1 MSNVLLQT
9 YYVAW
14 GDIMFLKHNFLNI
27 LVMSVMTPLLYLI
40 AFGYGLRSG
49 STDIGVS
56 YVAFVIPGIV
66 ALSSLSSSFAST
78 STRLNVQRLYYK
90 SFDEMMLCPLSL
102 TAIILG
108 KSTLGLIRGLISCF
122 IMYAL
127 GLFLAPELS
136 LNPLLIVMV
145 VMSCV
150 TFSMLGLMAAMLAK
164 SHQSMAT
171 FNSLVILPMTFLC
184 GTFFS
189 VSSLDPIFQGIL
201 YCLPL
206 THSSLA
212 IRSAALPDYLDFEWV
227 SALVMVC
234 FMVVFFLI
242 NYYLLKT
249 RKFRSAH
256 EVVGDGVGYPHGV
269 LSDFAPQ
276 HKDADPGLL
285 RLLQR
290 LPELGVGGVIRGEGS
305 HVRHLDDECRV
316 GLVALPH
323 ASHEPPD
330 VLPAPFRGGIREPAA
345 AVGFQGHAF
354 YLDEDPPLPGFYV
367 EIESGIPVGMLW
379 VHRGMFPEEAGFQD
393 VLAEGPVRGLRV
405 DVDQQV
411 AFVCRDEVVRGLP
424 ALERPCKDHCGPW
437 DQYLPAAAGVLHMDR
452 LDAAVHLHLRYES
465 VGAADESPAF
475 DLLVVHVSTQRF

>member
-1 MSNVLLQT
+1 MNNVLLQT

-14 GDIMFLKHNFLNI
+14 GDVMFLKHNFWNI
-27 LVMSVMTPLLYLI
+27 LIMSVMTPLLYLI

-136 LNPLLIVMV
+136 LNPLLIIMV
-145 VMSCV
+145 IMSCV

-171 FNSLVILPMTFLC
+171 FNSLIILPMTFLC

-189 VSSLDPIFQGIL
+189 VSSLDPIFQAVL

-212 IRSAALPDYLDFEWV
+212 IRSAALPDYLDFEWI

-234 FMVVFFLI
+234 FMVAFFLI

-249 RKFRSAH
+249 RKFRSAL
-256 EVVGDGVGYPHGV
+256 EVVRDGVGYPHGV
-269 LSDFAPQ
+269 LPHLAPQ
-276 HKDADPGLL
+276 HQDAHSRLL
-285 RLLQR
+285 GLLQR
-290 LPELGVGGVIRGEGS
+290 LPELGIGGVIGGEGS
-305 HVRHLDDECRV
+305 HAGHLDDEGGVRFI
-316 GLVALPH
+316 ALFH
-323 ASHEPPD
+323 AFDEPPD
-330 VLPAPFRGGIREPAA
+330 VLPAPLGRGIREPAA
-345 AVGFQGHAF
+345 AVGFEGDALD
-354 YLDEDPPLPGFYV
+354 LDEYPPLAGFYV
-367 EIESGIPVGMLW
+367 EIEP
-379 VHRGMFPEEAGFQD
+379 
-393 VLAEGPVRGLRV
+393 
-405 DVDQQV
+405 
-411 AFVCRDEVVRGLP
+411 
-424 ALERPCKDHCGPW
+424 
-437 DQYLPAAAGVLHMDR
+437 
-452 LDAAVHLHLRYES
+452 
-465 VGAADESPAF
+465 
-475 DLLVVHVSTQRF
+475 